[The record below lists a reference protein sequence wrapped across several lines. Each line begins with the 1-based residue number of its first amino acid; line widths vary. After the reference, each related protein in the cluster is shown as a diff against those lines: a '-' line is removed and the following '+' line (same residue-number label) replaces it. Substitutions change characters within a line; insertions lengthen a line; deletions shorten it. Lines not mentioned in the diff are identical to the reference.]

1 MIELIISILTIILF
15 LALLWFAIYLTLGTD
30 LSGRD
35 SGLGTTNV
43 IFIMVLITLLL
54 ITGIIWFIL

>member
-1 MIELIISILTIILF
+1 MIELIISVLTIILF
-15 LALLWFAIYLTLGTD
+15 LAVLWIAIYLTLGTD

-35 SGLGTTNV
+35 SSLGTTNI